1 MRKINVAIIG
11 CGRIAGHHLNAIKKN
26 INMKAVAVCDI
37 DVQKAIQYS
46 KEFDIPYFT
55 NYREMFDKFTFIDMV
70 VIATPSG
77 MHYEHSIEIIDRFK
91 KNIIVEK
98 PTFMRHDQLDR
109 AYELADKNDV
119 KIFPVFQNRYNKA
132 VKRVKKAIEADEL
145 GDIRILNVRVRW
157 CRPQRYYELSP
168 WRGTY
173 SHDGGALTNQGIHHL
188 DLLRYLGGEIKEVS
202 STKATLGSNINV
214 EDSIVSI
221 FKYEKGSIGSLEITT
236 SARPIDFEASIS
248 IVGSKGLAQLG
259 GIAVNELEIFSPNP
273 RECKIHSDDFQQLE
287 NQGKVYGKGL
297 YELYSDIYKTFK
309 MRVSIGEKR
318 KERER

>member
-168 WRGTY
+168 WRG
-173 SHDGGALTNQGIHHL
+173 LIHMM
-188 DLLRYLGGEIKEVS
+188 EV
-202 STKATLGSNINV
+202 
-214 EDSIVSI
+214 
-221 FKYEKGSIGSLEITT
+221 
-236 SARPIDFEASIS
+236 
-248 IVGSKGLAQLG
+248 
-259 GIAVNELEIFSPNP
+259 
-273 RECKIHSDDFQQLE
+273 H
-287 NQGKVYGKGL
+287 
-297 YELYSDIYKTFK
+297 
-309 MRVSIGEKR
+309 
-318 KERER
+318 